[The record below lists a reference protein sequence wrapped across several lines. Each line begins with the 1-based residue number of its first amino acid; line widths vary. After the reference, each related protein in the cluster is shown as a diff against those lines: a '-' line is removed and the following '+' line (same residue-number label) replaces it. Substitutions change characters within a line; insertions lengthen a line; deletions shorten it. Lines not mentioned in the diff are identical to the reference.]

1 MYRLLIVD
9 DEPSIVMG
17 LMMIFSEYQ
26 KEEFE
31 IFNCYSSA
39 EALKVASN
47 IAIDIVLTDINMPV
61 MNGIELSKKLA
72 AINERTKFIFL
83 TGYSEFDY
91 IYQVISNPSN
101 QYILKS
107 EDDDHIIATVEK
119 AVGMIKAEMEQAV
132 AKYKIEFEK
141 RKNTSLIKSKTLL
154 RIFNNAKIDNNEL
167 KKFKINVNI
176 TDEVY
181 IFVGIADFEG
191 SCEYMELIEKLFQI
205 KFILEDK
212 FSKKFNVES
221 FVYSDKQIIWL
232 LQKENSLED
241 EIYFKRILEEHQAL
255 LSQIG
260 GVSLSIMFTSKPVA
274 LSEIAATYQSISE
287 YIDNVD
293 LSVPMILDVNQTD
306 TTAITHKYDIILE
319 LEKYIERN
327 IGKDL
332 TLTALAEMMHFNASY
347 LSRYYKKVTGRNLS
361 KYIANARISRA
372 KELLQSSDT
381 NINDISLMLGFES
394 ASYFCATFKKATG
407 FSPAEYRSKTIK
419 VAINKKR

>member
-83 TGYSEFDY
+83 TGYSEFEY
-91 IYQVISNPSN
+91 IYQVISNPTN

-119 AVGMIKAEMEQAV
+119 AVRMIKAEVEQAV

-167 KKFKINVNI
+167 KRFKINVNI

-181 IFVGIADFEG
+181 IFVGIANFEG
-191 SCEYMELIEKLFQI
+191 SYEYMELIEKLFQI

-232 LQKENSLED
+232 LQKKNSLED

-255 LSQIG
+255 LGQIG
-260 GVSLSIMFTSKPVA
+260 GVSLSIVFTSTPVT
-274 LSEIAATYQSISE
+274 LSEIASTYQSLSE

-293 LSVPMILDVNQTD
+293 LSVPMILDFNQTD

-394 ASYFCATFKKATG
+394 ASYFCAAFKKATG
-407 FSPAEYRSKTIK
+407 FSPAEYRGKTIK
-419 VAINKKR
+419 LAMNRKK